1 MTVQARLTLVAI
13 AAVAAISVGA
23 QQPAPPASGQQPP
36 QFRAGTRTVTVPV
49 SVTDRNGEFTR
60 DLAKEDF
67 EILDNNVTQTITFFD
82 RQIQPIT
89 AVLLLDASASMLVAL
104 KPAIAAVNEFIVRLM
119 PGDRLRAGTFAE
131 EIRLEEDF
139 TGDRDA
145 LLALFANEFNVRI
158 GRRTRLWDAMDE
170 GLDAL
175 GGVEGRRIL
184 IVVSDGLDTFSTMTF
199 DTVRAKAQREGVAI
213 YFARFFHRD
222 RRGQALELTNGPDG
236 SGPGRASRMVPG
248 GFEDLARET
257 GGEVLTVDQDYVFLA
272 PFTQVALDL
281 HSQYVLGFT
290 PQVLDGRMHKLEVR
304 VKRTGLAVRARKTYI
319 ASE

>member
-1 MTVQARLTLVAI
+1 MNARVRLMLVVIGGVTAM
-13 AAVAAISVGA
+13 AVGA
-23 QQPAPPASGQQPP
+23 QQAPPQAAPQQPP

-49 SVTDRNGEFTR
+49 SVTDRNGEFMR
-60 DLAKEDF
+60 DLVKEDF
-67 EILDNNVTQTITFFD
+67 DILDNGVTQPITFFD

-119 PGDRLRAGTFAE
+119 PGDRLRSGTFAE
-131 EIRLEEDF
+131 DIRLDEDF

-175 GGVEGRRIL
+175 GGIEGRRIL
-184 IVVSDGLDTFSTMTF
+184 IVVSDGQDTMSTMTF
-199 DTVRAKAQREGVAI
+199 DAVRAKAQREGVAI

-222 RRGQALELTNGPDG
+222 RRGQILELSTGPDG
-236 SGPGRASRMVPG
+236 SSPGRASRIPPG
-248 GFEDLARET
+248 AFEDLARET
-257 GGEVLTVDQDYVFLA
+257 GGEVLTVEQDYVTLA